1 MALQSAANSRD
12 PRIRARGFIFVM
24 TCVDFELIVTWSS
37 VIQPVKRPEME
48 EVDNNGSYRQ
58 FGFLDYVFD

>member
-1 MALQSAANSRD
+1 
-12 PRIRARGFIFVM
+12 M

-48 EVDNNGSYRQ
+48 EVDNNGRQ
-58 FGFLDYVFD
+58 FGLLNYELFVERAKRIKMERN